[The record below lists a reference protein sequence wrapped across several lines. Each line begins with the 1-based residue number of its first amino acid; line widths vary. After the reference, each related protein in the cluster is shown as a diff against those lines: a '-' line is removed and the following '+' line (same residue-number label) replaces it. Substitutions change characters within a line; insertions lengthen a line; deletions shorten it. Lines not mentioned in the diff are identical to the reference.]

1 MVFSSSNPVSG
12 LKLSSVV
19 PAKPTGNKD
28 HQLSNMDLALK
39 LHYIKAV
46 YFFDAKAAQGLCIY
60 DLKEPMF
67 QLLELYYTAS
77 GRIRR
82 SDDDGGRPFIKCNDG
97 GVRIVEAFCD
107 MTVDEWLAVK
117 EDSRDDCLVYN
128 QVLGPDLAFSPLV
141 YVQFTCFKSGGMSLG
156 LNWAHVLGD
165 PFLATTFLKMWA
177 QMISAHV
184 PLSLPSI
191 SLHVPN
197 PNNNSNSKSSAN
209 SSPVVKTLDP
219 VGDHWRIP
227 GDCRIESHTF
237 HVTAKQLDLIKSKIH
252 NPITA
257 VDFYDFEVLSA
268 LIWKSLLKIRDDSGL
283 RAVTICTYDSGD
295 RENEILTNAVVISTV
310 EADFIQRKSEV
321 SELAALIADKRTE
334 ANSLVED
341 IFEKDGS
348 GLDVVVYGSNLTFV
362 NMEGADVYGLKL
374 RGEKPVFVNYA
385 ISGVG
390 DEGVVLVLRGPEE
403 DGGCART
410 VTAVLP
416 EKQLSELKIE
426 LEDGW
431 GLV

>member
-1 MVFSSSNPVSG
+1 MVFSSNPVSG
-12 LKLSSVV
+12 LKLSTVV
-19 PAKPTGNKD
+19 PAKATGNKD

-46 YFFDAKAAQGLCIY
+46 YFFDAKAAQGLFIY
-60 DLKEPMF
+60 DLKVPMF
-67 QLLELYYTAS
+67 QLLELYYTTS

-128 QVLGPDLAFSPLV
+128 HVLGPDLAFSPLV

-165 PFLATTFLKMWA
+165 PFSATSFLNMWA
-177 QMISAHV
+177 QIISSHV

-197 PNNNSNSKSSAN
+197 PNNNNSKSSAK

-219 VGDHWRIP
+219 VGDLWRIP

-237 HVTAKQLDLIKSKIH
+237 HVTANQLDLIKSKIH

-257 VDFYDFEVLSA
+257 VDFSDFEVLSA
-268 LIWKSLLKIRDDSGL
+268 LIWKSLLKIRDDSDL
-283 RAVTICTYDSGD
+283 RAVTICNYDSGD
-295 RENEILTNAVVISTV
+295 RENEIPANAVVISTV
-310 EADFIQRKSEV
+310 EADFVPRKSEV
-321 SELAALIADKRTE
+321 SELAALISDKRTE
-334 ANSLVED
+334 ANSQVED
-341 IFEKDGS
+341 MFEKYGS
-348 GLDVVVYGSNLTFV
+348 DTDVVVYGSNLTFV

-374 RGEKPVFVNYA
+374 RGENPVFVNYA
-385 ISGVG
+385 IGGVG

-403 DGGCART
+403 DGCCGRT
-410 VTAVLP
+410 VTVVLP